1 MVWQQLETHN
11 FGYFDIA
18 SSHKTLRDLHRAARF
33 HGLLARQALQ
43 VAWGQPDV
51 DDINFSIL
59 CIRENMLSLHLQW
72 KRLQPMHLNSLY
84 WEIALGTLM
93 TTMHRFASKIG
104 NHIHGRTSGPHF
116 MAWGE
121 KTDFWVLLWSCPCDT
136 FAPLA
141 KCWTLLKYN

>member
-18 SSHKTLRDLHRAARF
+18 SSHKTLRDLHRSAARF

-51 DDINFSIL
+51 DINFSIL
-59 CIRENMLSLHLQW
+59 CIENMLSLHLQW

>member
-1 MVWQQLETHN
+1 V
-11 FGYFDIA
+11 
-18 SSHKTLRDLHRAARF
+18 
-33 HGLLARQALQ
+33 
-43 VAWGQPDV
+43 
-51 DDINFSIL
+51 DINFSIL
-59 CIRENMLSLHLQW
+59 CIENMLSLHLQW